1 MRVGLFS
8 DCYVPDINGVVSS
21 IVTLKSELE
30 KLGHEVYVVATM
42 PNKPVEEDSTH
53 IMRLSGVEL
62 KNFYGYVI
70 TQPIHLIALNQIKE
84 WNLDVIHVQTEFGVG
99 MFARIVAKTL
109 GIPLVSTYHT
119 QYEDYTHYINFLDL
133 KAIDTVSKKAI
144 AQFSKLL
151 ADTSVEVIAPS
162 SKTKELLLK
171 YGSKGRIHVIPTGLD
186 LDRFDKSHSSKED
199 ILKCRE
205 ECHVKEDEAMIVFVG
220 RIAKEKSIDLVIDG
234 FNVLKKRN
242 ANAKFV
248 IVGDGP
254 GIHELKKQ
262 VQDLDLNDWVYFMG
276 KKPASEVP
284 LYYHAA
290 DGFVSAS
297 LSETQGMTFVEALAS
312 STPVFARPD
321 DVLDDLVYEGKTGF
335 YFNDAEEFAQ
345 KVESFLSLNQDQKEE
360 IAQCAR
366 VTAMKYDSA
375 AFGKSVE
382 QVYESAIH
390 HFAKLFS
397 IEKIKT
403 KEDCVEL
410 TVESKIET
418 IKVLVDLDTYVEYGL
433 RKGSKITQECLDELL
448 QKQKVMLAY
457 LGCIKK
463 LVTKDR
469 TKKEMYDWLTMKTDC
484 SIGEINDLILKL
496 EKRGLLDDERYAYSY
511 LDSVKGLLMG
521 RNKIIYNLR
530 KKGVP
535 YEIIEH
541 LFDTMDSDDEVS
553 NALKWALKIQ
563 PTIKDKSVKMK
574 KYAMRNKLSAQ
585 GYNYDIIN
593 QVMEQ
598 LSFSAE
604 ESAELDNLRKVANK
618 AKKRYMNRYSGTKL
632 RNTVYRY
639 CASQGFKQEDI
650 YFVLS
655 EMEWEDE

>member
-1 MRVGLFS
+1 
-8 DCYVPDINGVVSS
+8 
-21 IVTLKSELE
+21 
-30 KLGHEVYVVATM
+30 
-42 PNKPVEEDSTH
+42 
-53 IMRLSGVEL
+53 
-62 KNFYGYVI
+62 
-70 TQPIHLIALNQIKE
+70 
-84 WNLDVIHVQTEFGVG
+84 
-99 MFARIVAKTL
+99 
-109 GIPLVSTYHT
+109 
-119 QYEDYTHYINFLDL
+119 
-133 KAIDTVSKKAI
+133 
-144 AQFSKLL
+144 
-151 ADTSVEVIAPS
+151 
-162 SKTKELLLK
+162 
-171 YGSKGRIHVIPTGLD
+171 
-186 LDRFDKSHSSKED
+186 
-199 ILKCRE
+199 
-205 ECHVKEDEAMIVFVG
+205 
-220 RIAKEKSIDLVIDG
+220 
-234 FNVLKKRN
+234 
-242 ANAKFV
+242 
-248 IVGDGP
+248 
-254 GIHELKKQ
+254 
-262 VQDLDLNDWVYFMG
+262 
-276 KKPASEVP
+276 
-284 LYYHAA
+284 
-290 DGFVSAS
+290 
-297 LSETQGMTFVEALAS
+297 
-312 STPVFARPD
+312 
-321 DVLDDLVYEGKTGF
+321 
-335 YFNDAEEFAQ
+335 
-345 KVESFLSLNQDQKEE
+345 
-360 IAQCAR
+360 
-366 VTAMKYDSA
+366 
-375 AFGKSVE
+375 
-382 QVYESAIH
+382 
-390 HFAKLFS
+390 
-397 IEKIKT
+397 
-403 KEDCVEL
+403 
-410 TVESKIET
+410 
-418 IKVLVDLDTYVEYGL
+418 
-433 RKGSKITQECLDELL
+433 
-448 QKQKVMLAY
+448 MLAY

>member
-1 MRVGLFS
+1 MRIGIFS

-42 PNKPVEEDSTH
+42 PSKPIEEDSTH

-119 QYEDYTHYINFLDL
+119 QYEDYTHYFNIFDL
-133 KAIDTVSKKAI
+133 KTVDVVGKKAI

-162 SKTKELLLK
+162 LKTKELLVK
-171 YGSKGRIHVIPTGLD
+171 YGAKGRISVIPTGLD
-186 LDRFDKSHSSKED
+186 LDRFDKSHSTESQ

-205 ECHVKEDEAMIVFVG
+205 ECHIQEEEAMIVFVG
-220 RIAKEKSIDLVIDG
+220 RIAKEKSIDLVVDG
-234 FNVLKKRN
+234 FDILNKRN
-242 ANAKFV
+242 AKAKFV
-248 IVGDGP
+248 VVGDGP
-254 GIHELKKQ
+254 GMKELKAQ
-262 VQDLDLNDWVYFMG
+262 VQTLNLSDKVFFVG
-276 KKPASEVP
+276 RKPASEVP

-335 YFNDAEEFAQ
+335 YFNNAEEFAQ
-345 KVESFLSLNQDQKEE
+345 KVEDYLSMDSEKKAE
-360 IAQCAR
+360 IAVCAR
-366 VTAMKYDSA
+366 NTAMKYDSSV
-375 AFGKSVE
+375 FGTSVE
-382 QVYESAIH
+382 KVYESAIH
-390 HFAKLFS
+390 HYAKLYS
-397 IEKIKT
+397 VERIKT

-410 TVESKIET
+410 TVESKVET
-418 IKVLVDLDTYVEYGL
+418 IKVLVDLDTYVECGL
-433 RKGSKITQECLDELL
+433 RKGAKITQECLDELME
-448 QKQKVMLAY
+448 KQKIMLAY

-463 LVTKDR
+463 LVAKDR
-469 TKKEMYDWLTMKTDC
+469 TKKEMYDWLTMKTEC
-484 SIGEINDLILKL
+484 SISEINEIIAKL

-511 LDSVKGLLMG
+511 LESVKGLFLG

-535 YEIIEH
+535 YEIVEH
-541 LFDTMDSDDEVS
+541 LFDTLDSDDEIA

-574 KYAMRNKLSAQ
+574 KYAMRNKMSAQ
-585 GYNYDIIN
+585 GYSYDIIS

-598 LSFSAE
+598 LSFSAD